1 VRLYVHCICIAKMAV
16 LPSRH
21 LEARLNGYR
30 LESVERVGGGGE
42 QHSWD
47 LRVPMQFFDVLLTL
61 VNKE

>member
-1 VRLYVHCICIAKMAV
+1 MAV